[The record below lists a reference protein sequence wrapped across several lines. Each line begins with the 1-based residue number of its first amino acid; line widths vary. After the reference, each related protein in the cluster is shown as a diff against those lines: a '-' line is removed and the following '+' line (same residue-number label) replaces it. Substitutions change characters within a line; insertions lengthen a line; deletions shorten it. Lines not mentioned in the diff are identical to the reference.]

1 MKTAMNTA
9 LSVDE
14 LKFSVRV
21 PASSANI
28 GPGFDALGMALT
40 LYFEL
45 GIIDGDLPPG
55 AEALTPRHPA
65 VHAFAYAGG
74 SGSLWA
80 RSEIPMGRGL
90 GFSGAARVGGVIAA
104 LRQKSSAANLLSVE
118 RENILAISTELEGH
132 PDNVAASLVGGVT
145 ASASGK
151 VARLPLALRP
161 KIVVWVPESKTST
174 HESRTKLA
182 ETVSLKDAVF
192 NIGHATLLM
201 AALAAGDVA
210 TLRAATQDRLHQD
223 LRLAA
228 APTSREA
235 IGLAL
240 KGPAWCAWLSG
251 SGPTVAAMCSEVD
264 AQSVAAS
271 LPREGE
277 VKILDIDLSGAQIA
291 GAPKRA

>member
-1 MKTAMNTA
+1 MPM
-9 LSVDE
+9 SVDDS
-14 LKFSVRV
+14 KFSVRV

-40 LYFEL
+40 LYFEC
-45 GIIDGDLPPG
+45 GIIDGELPAG
-55 AEALTPRHPA
+55 SEALTPSHPA

-104 LRQKSSAANLLSVE
+104 LRQRSNAADLLRLE
-118 RENILAISTELEGH
+118 RENILAISTHLEGH

-151 VARLPLALRP
+151 VARLPLALCP

-174 HESRTKLA
+174 HESRTTLA
-182 ETVSLKDAVF
+182 DTVSLQDAVF

-223 LRLAA
+223 VRLAA
-228 APTSREA
+228 APKSREA

-240 KGPAWCAWLSG
+240 NGPAWCAWLSG

-264 AQSVAAS
+264 SQIVAAS
-271 LPREGE
+271 LPQGGE
-277 VKILDIDLSGAQIA
+277 VKILDIDLA
-291 GAPKRA
+291 GALITGA